1 MDMDIDYLIYKK
13 WNNYI
18 NEKTNIEMIINDITN
33 IDKEIE
39 DNTKN
44 YEDKEREM
52 RNNKKIYMVEHISE
66 YSKELQDKIKT
77 QEVEIINIEAYIFS
91 LQLKKNINLLVIET
105 MRLNIIEIQK
115 EIEEMIKQKNRLNRW
130 KNGKDYEELFI
141 INLNNI
147 KNN

>member
-1 MDMDIDYLIYKK
+1 MDIDYLIYKK

-39 DNTKN
+39 NNTKN
-44 YEDKEREM
+44 YEDKDREM
-52 RNNKKIYMVEHISE
+52 KNNKKIYMVEHISE
-66 YSKELQDKIKT
+66 YSKELQDKIKK

-130 KNGKDYEELFI
+130 KSGKDYEELFI

>member
-91 LQLKKNINLLVIET
+91 LQLKKNINVLVIET

-115 EIEEMIKQKNRLNRW
+115 EIEEMIQQKNRLNRW

>member
-1 MDMDIDYLIYKK
+1 MDIDYLIYKK

-39 DNTKN
+39 NNTKN
-44 YEDKEREM
+44 YEDKDREM

-130 KNGKDYEELFI
+130 KSGKDYEELFI

>member
-39 DNTKN
+39 NNTKN
-44 YEDKEREM
+44 YEDKDREM
-52 RNNKKIYMVEHISE
+52 KNNKKIYMVEHISE

-130 KNGKDYEELFI
+130 KSGKDYEELFI

>member
-1 MDMDIDYLIYKK
+1 MDIDYLIYKK

-33 IDKEIE
+33 IDKEIK
-39 DNTKN
+39 DNTKK
-44 YEDKEREM
+44 YEDKEKEM

-91 LQLKKNINLLVIET
+91 LQLKKNINVLVIET

-130 KNGKDYEELFI
+130 KSGKDYEELFI

>member
-1 MDMDIDYLIYKK
+1 MDIDYLIYKK

-33 IDKEIE
+33 IDKEIK
-39 DNTKN
+39 DNTKK
-44 YEDKEREM
+44 YEDKEKEM

-91 LQLKKNINLLVIET
+91 LQLKKNINVLVIET
-105 MRLNIIEIQK
+105 MSLNIIEIQK

-130 KNGKDYEELFI
+130 KSGKDYEELFI

>member
-1 MDMDIDYLIYKK
+1 MDIDYLIYKK

-91 LQLKKNINLLVIET
+91 LQLKKNINVLVIET

>member
-1 MDMDIDYLIYKK
+1 
-13 WNNYI
+13 
-18 NEKTNIEMIINDITN
+18 MIINDITN

-66 YSKELQDKIKT
+66 YSKQLQDKIKT

-91 LQLKKNINLLVIET
+91 LQLKKNINLLFIET

-115 EIEEMIKQKNRLNRW
+115 EIEEMIKQKKRLNRW

>member
-91 LQLKKNINLLVIET
+91 LQLKKNINVLVIET

-130 KNGKDYEELFI
+130 KSGKDYEELFI

>member
-1 MDMDIDYLIYKK
+1 
-13 WNNYI
+13 
-18 NEKTNIEMIINDITN
+18 MIINDITN

-130 KNGKDYEELFI
+130 KSGKDYEELFI

>member
-1 MDMDIDYLIYKK
+1 MDIDYLIYKK

-66 YSKELQDKIKT
+66 YSKQLQDKIKT

-115 EIEEMIKQKNRLNRW
+115 EIEEMIKQKKRLNRW

>member
-1 MDMDIDYLIYKK
+1 MDIDYLIYKK

-39 DNTKN
+39 NNTKN
-44 YEDKEREM
+44 YEDKDREM
-52 RNNKKIYMVEHISE
+52 KNNKKIYMVEHISE

-130 KNGKDYEELFI
+130 KSGKDYEELFI

>member
-1 MDMDIDYLIYKK
+1 MDIDYLIYKK

-33 IDKEIE
+33 IDKEIK
-39 DNTKN
+39 DNTKK
-44 YEDKEREM
+44 YEDKEKEM

-130 KNGKDYEELFI
+130 KSGKDYEELFI

>member
-39 DNTKN
+39 NNTKN

-130 KNGKDYEELFI
+130 KSGKDYEELFI

>member
-130 KNGKDYEELFI
+130 KSGKDYEELFI

>member
-39 DNTKN
+39 NNTKN
-44 YEDKEREM
+44 YEDKDREM
-52 RNNKKIYMVEHISE
+52 KNNKKIYMVEHISE
-66 YSKELQDKIKT
+66 YSKELQDKIKK

-130 KNGKDYEELFI
+130 KSGKDYEELFI

>member
-91 LQLKKNINLLVIET
+91 LQLKKNINVLVIET